1 MGQPNYLIRVFSRP
15 PYKFIVL
22 FQFHPWKKIVQSRK
36 KNKSMDKDKDD
47 IINSKEVVGTCV
59 TGMLTSNI
67 TIYHQILFR
76 SRQDAG
82 K

>member
-1 MGQPNYLIRVFSRP
+1 MEMGRPNYFIRVFSRP

-22 FQFHPWKKIVQSRK
+22 FQFHPWKKIVQSK
-36 KNKSMDKDKDD
+36 KKKKSKNKDD

-67 TIYHQILFR
+67 IIYHQILFR

>member
-1 MGQPNYLIRVFSRP
+1 MGCPNYLIRVFSRP

-22 FQFHPWKKIVQSRK
+22 FQFHPWKKIVQSK
-36 KNKSMDKDKDD
+36 KKKKSKDKDD

-67 TIYHQILFR
+67 IIYHQILFR

>member
-22 FQFHPWKKIVQSRK
+22 FQLHPWKKIVQSK
-36 KNKSMDKDKDD
+36 KKKSMDKDD

-67 TIYHQILFR
+67 IIYHQILFR